1 MLESYDHSLLE
12 VLLED
17 LVVFGQDVGN
27 DVTAPVHKGP
37 KEQRVSASVSSVEE
51 DT

>member
-1 MLESYDHSLLE
+1 MLESYDHSLLK

-17 LVVFGQDVGN
+17 LVVFGQDAGN

-37 KEQRVSASVSSVEE
+37 KE
-51 DT
+51 